1 MWKINLQTWSN
12 RQTLRPIHLHQ
23 DNPQNRDHKL
33 HFLDQYSTQ
42 TLSTHNSRRWKPNK
56 MAGLKP
62 FLFLSSIMLW
72 KLFLYQIW
80 TNLPNHWKQIPLL
93 DSSGNNLDFLDPEQ
107 AFFHLGN
114 IQIPRTYSADHNFC
128 NLVSPHNLHLLGHRL
143 VSRRLNNTQI
153 CTHYIQDRFITFEF
167 YFMWCALIEQNI
179 IPLTVYLHILN
190 LDIHQNLDP
199 GR

>member
-1 MWKINLQTWSN
+1 MYLAHNPTKYTYRRGAIDKPCARSIFVRTTLKIGSIRCIFLINTAPKLCQLTTLADENLINWSDWKL
-12 RQTLRPIHLHQ
+12 
-23 DNPQNRDHKL
+23 
-33 HFLDQYSTQ
+33 
-42 TLSTHNSRRWKPNK
+42 
-56 MAGLKP
+56 
-62 FLFLSSIMLW
+62 FLFLSSII
-72 KLFLYQIW
+72 IW
-80 TNLPNHWKQIPLL
+80 TNLQNHWKRIPLL